1 MSQFTGSRKKI
12 LDLIES
18 PTYLKDINAMIK
30 SAKAKVESTDK
41 FLPLS
46 KNKPKKPN
54 LNNFLAANY
63 SKEMSAEFLNW
74 WLKHPGPSAITPM
87 FDIISTCT
95 IDGKK
100 GILLVEGRVNTGE
113 LFYNSIKKIL
123 SNLHTDNV
131 MANQVSVE
139 NAINEANTS
148 ISKTVKDIKL
158 STENCYQ
165 LSSRITEAWW
175 LASKGIPVVLLYVG
189 FLNYEKLSYK
199 THKIFTTDAEWQDL
213 FKKHTEKVGVD
224 KLLEKSVNCG
234 AASFTTIVRS
244 I

>member
-18 PTYLKDINAMIK
+18 PSYLKDINAMIK
-30 SAKAKVESTDK
+30 SRNAKVESTDK

-54 LNNFLAANY
+54 LNNFLAQNY
-63 SKEMSAEFLNW
+63 SKEMGADFLKW
-74 WLKHPGPSAITPM
+74 WLKYPGPSAITPM

-113 LFYNSIKKIL
+113 LFYNGIKKIL
-123 SNLHTDNV
+123 SNLKTDNV
-131 MANQVSVE
+131 MANQVSVAK
-139 NAINEANTS
+139 AIKEANTG
-148 ISKTVKDIKL
+148 INKTVKGVEL
-158 STENCYQ
+158 STENCYH
-165 LSSRITEAWW
+165 LSSRISEAWW
-175 LASKGIPVVLLYVG
+175 LANKGIPVILLYVG

-199 THKIFTTDAEWQDL
+199 KHKVFTTDAEWQDL

-224 KLLEKSVNCG
+224 KLLEKSIDCG